1 MLRTRT
7 LRLCLAAIVA
17 ALPMGNAFAQTPGE
31 VVFELRPHC
40 VETDHAAAEEKFGG
54 EVPKIDGIM
63 NLAEGSTPPCPS
75 FPVRDPL
82 SKQTDILK
90 IGDTLDMDLV
100 MHNPKRA
107 PIKRFRVWFAYD
119 SNVLEGTTLELSDT
133 FAIPTPGEGDF
144 SSADNYVKVS
154 ASSEDAV
161 DDDKVVLAR
170 IVFTVKSAP
179 ANGVILAFYD
189 PTGTA
194 TAHTGAF
201 TAEGETETNVAA
213 TVQGSLAVRF
223 APAASSVSSVTA
235 TATGSTT
242 SSVASSV
249 APIVPVVS
257 SSSKASVVPVVA
269 SSASTTSAATT
280 SSSSSVVPVVT
291 VFSKLQVQALRV
303 TTEGSSAFLAWNPLP
318 STELAG
324 YNLYYGSISG
334 RYLQRRSIDK
344 ESQTITIRALP
355 VGIPYYFAVRAMNAS
370 GTESDFSQEVAVTI
384 GNPATSTSP
393 LSGNLIEGP
402 QGQAPDTG
410 GTVAG
415 DSGPGS
421 WIAAMV
427 GISAVL
433 GTAFAFR
440 RQWTASSVAH
450 Q

>member
-1 MLRTRT
+1 MVRSHS
-7 LRLCLAAIVA
+7 LRLGLAALIA
-17 ALPMGNAFAQTPGE
+17 ALPMSDAFAQTPGE

-40 VETDHAAAEEKFGG
+40 IDADHAAAEEQFGG
-54 EVPKIDGIM
+54 EVPEIDGITT
-63 NLAEGSTPPCPS
+63 LAENTAAPCPS

-82 SKQTDILK
+82 SKQTGILNV
-90 IGDTLDMDLV
+90 GDTLDIDLV
-100 MHNPKRA
+100 MHNPTGA

-119 SNVLEGTTLELSDT
+119 SNALEGTTLELSDA

-144 SSADNYVKVS
+144 SPADNYVKVS
-154 ASSEDAV
+154 ASSDNAV
-161 DDDKVVLAR
+161 DDKKIVLAR

-179 ANGVILAFYD
+179 ANGVILAFHN
-189 PTGTA
+189 PSGTA

-201 TAEGETETNVAA
+201 AADGETETNVAA

-223 APAASSVSSVTA
+223 AATASSVSNTVA
-235 TATGSTT
+235 T
-242 SSVASSV
+242 SSESIA
-249 APIVPVVS
+249 
-257 SSSKASVVPVVA
+257 
-269 SSASTTSAATT
+269 
-280 SSSSSVVPVVT
+280 SSSSSVVAQPASSIVPLASSASSISSPISISSTTSTSSSMISVAT

-318 STELAG
+318 SAELAG

-344 ESQTITIRALP
+344 ESQTMTIRALP
-355 VGIPYYFAVRAMNAS
+355 VGTTYYFAVRAVNAS

-402 QGQAPDTG
+402 QGNAPDTS

-440 RQWTASSVAH
+440 RQWTASSVIP